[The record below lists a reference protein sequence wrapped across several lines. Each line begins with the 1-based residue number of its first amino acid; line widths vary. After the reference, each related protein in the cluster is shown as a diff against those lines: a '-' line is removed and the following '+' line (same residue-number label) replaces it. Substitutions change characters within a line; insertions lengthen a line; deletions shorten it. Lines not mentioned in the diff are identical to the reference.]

1 MSQLFSGKD
10 TSDTFAVFLSEVPVF
25 FGVPPTLL
33 PCFCRRWAQSKPC
46 EPLGRARASCF
57 EWSALV
63 SADRGAVD
71 GGFLSLPGTEIC
83 QIVYAVVGEYA
94 GRPLYSLCRTIAGH
108 NQSRRFKAASANKTQ
123 RVRAGCFVL
132 SSP

>member
-1 MSQLFSGKD
+1 MEVAKKPRG
-10 TSDTFAVFLSEVPVF
+10 TSDAFAGFLSEVQMF
-25 FGVPPTLL
+25 CGVPPTLL
-33 PCFCRRWAQSKPC
+33 RGFCRRWAQSKPC
-46 EPLGRARASCF
+46 EPLGRARAACF

-71 GGFLSLPGTEIC
+71 EEFLPLPGSEIC

-94 GRPLYSLCRTIAGH
+94 GRPLYSLWRTIAGH

-132 SSP
+132 SSS